1 MESMALN
8 QLSEK
13 EKRDRSKKMMLWF
26 GIISMVMTFA
36 GLTSAY
42 VVSSKRPDWVSDF
55 ELPETFGISTIIIV
69 LSSITLFAA
78 KKFLKADNK
87 KMTSLFLFFTFLL
100 GATFVGLQLRG
111 FDTLVNEGYYFTGPT
126 STINSSYIYVLVMA
140 HLVHLAAGIIVLT
153 VIIFNHFR
161 NRYSSKKMLGF
172 SIGSTFWHFVDI
184 LWLFLFLFLSF
195 YK

>member
-1 MESMALN
+1 MAIE
-8 QLSEK
+8 QRSEQ

-55 ELPETFGISTIIIV
+55 ELPETFDISTIVIV
-69 LSSITLFAA
+69 LSSLALFFS
-78 KKFLKADNK
+78 KKFLKSDNRK
-87 KMTSLFLFFTFLL
+87 LTSLFLFVTFLL
-100 GATFVGLQLRG
+100 GATFVGLQIQG
-111 FDTLVNEGYYFTGPT
+111 FETLIENGYYFTGET

-140 HLVHLAAGIIVLT
+140 HLVHLTAGIIVLT
-153 VIIFNHFR
+153 VLIYNHFR
-161 NRYSSKKMLGF
+161 KRYNSSQMLGF
-172 SIGSTFWHFVDI
+172 TIGSTFWHFVDV
-184 LWLFLFLFLSF
+184 LWLFLFFFLSF

>member
-1 MESMALN
+1 MALN
-8 QLSEK
+8 QRSEK

-69 LSSITLFAA
+69 LSSMTLLAA
-78 KKFLKADNK
+78 KRFLKQDNR

-100 GATFVGLQLRG
+100 GSTFVGLQFRG
-111 FDTLVNEGYYFTGPT
+111 FETLVNEGYYFTGPT

-161 NRYSSKKMLGF
+161 NRYSSEKMLGF
-172 SIGSTFWHFVDI
+172 SIGSSFWHFVDI